1 MSDAKNYVV
10 ISQARPMN
18 YRRDYV
24 SLPANY
30 GTDQYYR
37 REDVRS
43 IIELVEQNL
52 SLLDEKTGFTEK
64 LKNKKVVI
72 KPNLVMVVHDAGF
85 KDREYPE
92 STDPRVMD
100 AIIIFLKKYTSDI
113 VIVESSGRGMPT
125 RASFRISG
133 LDRVAR
139 HHGLGILAL
148 EEQPVDRYILP
159 KAKVMKEIIVPRIF
173 SEVAAGRAF
182 YISVPKMK
190 TNLYTGVTLGFKN
203 AMGTITYNLRQRNHN
218 YCIDQ
223 KLVDMLYLFRPHL
236 TIIDGIVGGEG
247 NCPAP
252 VEPVDSQVIIS
263 GTNSVE
269 TDRVATRM
277 MGFDPREIDLM
288 RIADE
293 MGFGDPQVEIIGT
306 EKVTPFRPADPS
318 LVGEWMAEKFP
329 NVKVLVGFTIN
340 NAPRVEGL
348 KADNQLMR
356 KMELAC
362 RGGCLAT
369 TRFAFDMVYYEDRRR
384 DFHLNL
390 ILGDGV
396 KEGGKTYYFDRHGK
410 AYSTE
415 EIARLPGKKLAV
427 GSCTKPLA
435 GMVDRHVD
443 GCMTLPNSPHMA
455 LHWLSGTFCTVMS
468 PKNKQLMSL
477 LVGTL
482 QTMMARI
489 KLIRQG
495 QRLDCPMHFDD
506 SIVEPRPLSEEEK
519 EKDYI
524 PWPLPPLTGQEKRQL
539 IKNEIRSV
547 LATFKG

>member
-277 MGFDPREIDLM
+277 MGFDPGR
-288 RIADE
+288 
-293 MGFGDPQVEIIGT
+293 
-306 EKVTPFRPADPS
+306 
-318 LVGEWMAEKFP
+318 
-329 NVKVLVGFTIN
+329 
-340 NAPRVEGL
+340 
-348 KADNQLMR
+348 
-356 KMELAC
+356 
-362 RGGCLAT
+362 
-369 TRFAFDMVYYEDRRR
+369 
-384 DFHLNL
+384 
-390 ILGDGV
+390 
-396 KEGGKTYYFDRHGK
+396 
-410 AYSTE
+410 ST
-415 EIARLPGKKLAV
+415 
-427 GSCTKPLA
+427 
-435 GMVDRHVD
+435 
-443 GCMTLPNSPHMA
+443 
-455 LHWLSGTFCTVMS
+455 
-468 PKNKQLMSL
+468 
-477 LVGTL
+477 
-482 QTMMARI
+482 
-489 KLIRQG
+489 
-495 QRLDCPMHFDD
+495 
-506 SIVEPRPLSEEEK
+506 
-519 EKDYI
+519 
-524 PWPLPPLTGQEKRQL
+524 
-539 IKNEIRSV
+539 
-547 LATFKG
+547 